1 MSLFHNSS
9 KLFKRLVRTSKI
21 ILCIMLTNTDLSS
34 EMIHKNV
41 FLGESRDSYGH
52 YISFTLGINTAP

>member
-1 MSLFHNSS
+1 
-9 KLFKRLVRTSKI
+9 
-21 ILCIMLTNTDLSS
+21 MLTNTDLSS